1 MTASNSTVINFS
13 TTAGAI
19 DPREISIELDDGY
32 HITLYGEAKS
42 SFDKTEI
49 VYLKVSPT
57 YDTNAYEILTSK
69 GICTK
74 YLQNNLETI
83 EELLAFENVTSASL
97 SNIPFG
103 PVSTEW
109 IAGSGSSVL
118 VNENIVTTTDKVIG
132 ILKCTY
138 EKEFDRLQ
146 LTVSQDMSDDQVIVM
161 VGSEINGYDSITVDY
176 SITIDYSGEAGT
188 DSILRSVTLIIKD
201 IVSDAIISGAS
212 VIVTLSGTEIF
223 NGTSNENGKV
233 TIQNM
238 IIGSTY
244 DLMVTATNYLNSD
257 ADYLDNDSFTV
268 PAI

>member
-1 MTASNSTVINFS
+1 MANDSLVTNFS
-13 TTAGAI
+13 SDSVTYSPTS
-19 DPREISIELDDGY
+19 ISIELDGDY
-32 HITLYGEAKS
+32 HITLYGEDKS
-42 SFDKTEI
+42 EFAKTEI
-49 VYLKVSPT
+49 VYLKVSPPYSET
-57 YDTNAYEILTSK
+57 EYEILTSK
-69 GICTK
+69 GTCNISAR
-74 YLQNNLETI
+74 NNRETVI
-83 EELLAFENVTSASL
+83 DLLAFENETSASL
-97 SNIPFG
+97 SNLPYG
-103 PVSTEW
+103 AVSTEW

-118 VNENIVTTTDKVIG
+118 IDEAAITTTDKVIG

-257 ADYLDNDSFTV
+257 ADYLNNDSFTV
-268 PAI
+268 PEL